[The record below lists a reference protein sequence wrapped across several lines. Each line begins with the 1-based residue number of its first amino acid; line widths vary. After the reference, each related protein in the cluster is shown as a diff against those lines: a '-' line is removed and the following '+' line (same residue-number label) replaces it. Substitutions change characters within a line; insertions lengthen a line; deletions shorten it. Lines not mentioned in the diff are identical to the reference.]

1 MMERLRESK
10 WVYILCSVALA
21 LLFWMYVRVTVDPT
35 DTQTIRNVRVVQTGT
50 SVLTSQGLTVSGI
63 SDETVDLQVEAPS
76 SVITN
81 LLRYRGDIY
90 VPLDV
95 SRCVEG
101 ENRVALGQ
109 PVWPTNFSTEGLV
122 LRERDPA
129 TVTVT
134 VEELYTSTFDV
145 EFQLDGQVADGYQM
159 GLPAIEP
166 ATVTVSG
173 SVEEVSQ
180 VARVVAVLTNEN
192 LSERYAGDLPLTLLD
207 SAGNPLTDLSV
218 TLSADSAYV
227 VVPVVVEREVEL
239 TVNFVPGG
247 GATQDDITFDIEP
260 STITVSGAEEDMANL
275 TQLSIGSVDLS
286 MVVGTNTFSFP
297 ISLDP
302 SLENVS
308 GETTAT
314 VTVTV

>member
-10 WVYILCSVALA
+10 WVYILCSIALA

-90 VPLDV
+90 VNLDV

-101 ENRVALGQ
+101 ENRVAVGQ

-122 LRERDPA
+122 LRERDPS
-129 TVTVT
+129 TITVT
-134 VEELYTSTFDV
+134 VEELYTRTFDV

-192 LSERYAGDLPLTLLD
+192 LSERYADLTGVD
-207 SAGNPLTDLSV
+207 
-218 TLSADSAYV
+218 
-227 VVPVVVEREVEL
+227 L
-239 TVNFVPGG
+239 TV
-247 GATQDDITFDIEP
+247 ADACLALT
-260 STITVSGAEEDMANL
+260 L
-275 TQLSIGSVDLS
+275 TQLPQVETVYVTAEGSEIPYRPIQQLS
-286 MVVGTNTFSFP
+286 AADVAFP
-297 ISLDP
+297 FDP
-302 SLENVS
+302 APTPEAEPSP
-308 GETTAT
+308 GPTP
-314 VTVTV
+314 